1 LKELLLLRHAKS
13 DWDDPEQDDF
23 DRPLAKRGRRAAPE
37 IGAWLARQ
45 GWRPELVLCSA
56 AKRTRETWSLVAEA
70 LGGAP
75 AVRFERRLYLAEP
88 ESLARRVARIDDG
101 VRRAM
106 VIGHNPGIARYALML
121 ASAGGAAT
129 RRMRAKFPT
138 GAAAW
143 FALDADDW
151 RGGASRP
158 ARLLAYVTPADLAD
172 G

>member
-13 DWDDPEQDDF
+13 DWGDPEQDDF
-23 DRPLAKRGRRAAPE
+23 DRPLAKRGRRAASA
-37 IGAWLARQ
+37 IGGWLARH
-45 GWRPELVLCSA
+45 GWRPDLVLCSSS
-56 AKRTRETWSLVAEA
+56 KRTRETWALVAEA

-75 AVRFERRLYLAEP
+75 TVRFERRLYLAES
-88 ESLARRVARIDDG
+88 ETLARRVARLDDG
-101 VRRAM
+101 IRRAM
-106 VIGHNPGIARYALML
+106 VIGHNPGIGRYAVGL
-121 ASAGGAAT
+121 APAGGATA

-143 FALDADDW
+143 FALDGKSW
-151 RGGASRP
+151 RDGALGP